1 MAVERRIESNKRI
14 HIFSRKKNIKA
25 ERGRKRTKEK

>member
-1 MAVERRIESNKRI
+1 MAVERRIELNKRI

-25 ERGRKRTKEK
+25 ERGKRTKEK